1 VFSRLVPLGTAAS
14 VAGAVL
20 IVGIAI
26 GYLFGRSG
34 GTDTRAERE
43 APGAAIDAPEPET
56 PSSVEPEP
64 EPEPTTETEPEPE
77 PTTETEPEPA
87 ASCAVELDVRPDD
100 AIAFAGKT
108 RLGRARGRLE
118 LPCGE
123 TVLAFEHPRYERAT
137 RSIDLAAGEPSSV
150 SLRLERP
157 TFRLRVT
164 SKPSGAR
171 VTYGGRS
178 VGTTPLT
185 FPVTGF
191 ERTRLR
197 VISPGHRPVSRQI
210 YPKGNRSV
218 SVSLK
223 RAATRSR
230 RGR

>member
-1 VFSRLVPLGTAAS
+1 VLSRLVPLGTAVS
-14 VAGAVL
+14 VAAAVL
-20 IVGIAI
+20 VVGIAI

-34 GTDTRAERE
+34 GTDARSERE

-64 EPEPTTETEPEPE
+64 EPEPE
-77 PTTETEPEPA
+77 PTTAPEPEPA

-108 RLGRARGRLE
+108 RLGKARGRLE

-137 RSIDLAAGEPSSV
+137 RSIDLADGEPSSV
-150 SLRLERP
+150 RLRLERP